1 MSRGFVK
8 EEDQEEAPIIPP
20 RAALP
25 DGATNYVTPVGM
37 QQLLKEREQLED
49 ERANL
54 DTTHE
59 QQRRIELAVIN
70 GRLDLL
76 NERIASARVLDP
88 ATQPKDEIRFGATV
102 TYKISTAKTPL
113 TFQIV
118 GVDEA
123 DIAKKKIAFVA
134 PIAVAITGHKIG
146 DEVPF
151 NLGGEQRMV
160 EVIEIRYE

>member
-8 EEDQEEAPIIPP
+8 EGDQEETPIIPP

-25 DGATNYVTPVGM
+25 EGTTNYVTPNGM
-37 QQLLKEREQLED
+37 QQLLKEREQLES
-49 ERANL
+49 ERTNL

-70 GRLDLL
+70 GKLDLL
-76 NERIASARVLDP
+76 NERISSARTLEP
-88 ATQPKDEIRFGATV
+88 ASQPKDEVRFGATV
-102 TYKISTAKTPL
+102 TYKITTAKAPL

-134 PIAVAITGHKIG
+134 PIAVALTGHKEG
-146 DEVPF
+146 DEVSF
-151 NLGGEQRMV
+151 NLGGEKRMV
-160 EVIEIRYE
+160 KVVAIRYE